1 MKIETKTDIYNT
13 IEVDKVLYHILEDI
27 NRPNGRKTN
36 SSDPIPKQAKIPDV
50 IVDSKIFTDG
60 EIIEAIESNSEPIN
74 EYRFGNCKYNMPVDT
89 LIKKQVHIKNA
100 SYILVVTIAQERVK
114 VGERGWGWTFVIKD
128 SEIFLNNKKDKQALL
143 TAKKTIM
150 AITGSS
156 HPKTVFELILG
167 NPNQSN
173 YGLEYDTVKK
183 NIYQLRK
190 KNSD

>member
-13 IEVDKVLYHILEDI
+13 IEVDKVLYHFMPFPD
-27 NRPNGRKTN
+27 PNGRTPN
-36 SSDPIPKQAKIPDV
+36 SNEPIPKRKKIPEV
-50 IVDSKIFTDG
+50 RVDSKIFTDG
-60 EIIEAIESNSEPIN
+60 EIIETIESNPEPIN
-74 EYRFGNCKYNMPVDT
+74 EYKIGNCKYDMAVDT
-89 LIKKQVHIKNA
+89 LIRRQIHIKNA
-100 SYILVVTIAQERVK
+100 SYILVVTIAKEGVR

-150 AITGSS
+150 AVTGSS
-156 HPKTVFELILG
+156 HPKTVFEVMFG

-173 YGLEYDTVKK
+173 YGLEYDTVTK

-190 KNSD
+190 TNK